1 MMAGRRTATRAAPTG
16 TGAGMDAVTFTNHG
30 HENEHEHRL
39 EHGHDH
45 GHGQGQRHGRGRGHG
60 LNHGHGL
67 NRSRVFLALCLTGGF
82 TVIEAIGGVLSG
94 SLALLA
100 DAAHMLIDTV
110 ALFLT
115 WLAFGLS
122 TKPADQDRTYGYHR
136 FPILA
141 AFTNGVG
148 MVFVVGWI
156 FVEAVQRLREPVE
169 ILATP
174 MLVVAVVGL
183 LVNVAAA
190 AVLFGA
196 DRDNLNVRGALLHVL
211 GDLLGSVVAISAAVL
226 ILVTGWMPIDPLL
239 SFLVAALILRSTW
252 FLIRDSGHI
261 LLEGTPAELDVREIG
276 ADLVENLDA
285 VEDVHHVHAWSL
297 AQDRSLLTLHA
308 RIREGVDSDE
318 AIDAIHRRLA
328 ERFDVTHVTVQIE
341 VEACVD
347 HGPVALAASRTPAD

>member
-1 MMAGRRTATRAAPTG
+1 MTT
-16 TGAGMDAVTFTNHG
+16 
-30 HENEHEHRL
+30 ENESGNRGHGYDY
-39 EHGHDH
+39 GHDH
-45 GHGQGQRHGRGRGHG
+45 GHGQSHGYGHG
-60 LNHGHGL
+60 HSHGPGHSHGHGHGL

-82 TVIEAIGGVLSG
+82 MVVEVIGGLLSG

-122 TKPADQDRTYGYHR
+122 ARPADHDRTYGYHR

-141 AFTNGVG
+141 AFANGVG

-156 FVEAVQRLREPVE
+156 CVEAIQRMNEPVE

-183 LVNVAAA
+183 MVNVAAA
-190 AVLFGA
+190 AILFGA
-196 DRDNLNVRGALLHVL
+196 DRDNLNVRGAFLHVL
-211 GDLLGSVVAISAAVL
+211 GDLLGSVAAISAAVV
-226 ILVTGWMPIDPLL
+226 IMATGWMLIDPLL

-252 FLIRDSGHI
+252 SLIRDSGHI
-261 LLEGTPAELDVREIG
+261 LLEGTPVELDVREIG
-276 ADLVENLDA
+276 ADLVEHLDA

-297 AQDRSLLTLHA
+297 AQGRSLLTLHA
-308 RIREGVDSDE
+308 RIREGVGSDD
-318 AIDAIHRRLA
+318 AIDAMHRRLA
-328 ERFDVTHVTVQIE
+328 ERFDVTHVTVQVE
-341 VEACVD
+341 VESCVD
-347 HGPVALAASRTPAD
+347 HRPLTPVGSRVVAERTGPAAGP

>member
-1 MMAGRRTATRAAPTG
+1 MPTENHAADHDQG
-16 TGAGMDAVTFTNHG
+16 HAHAHG
-30 HENEHEHRL
+30 HWGG
-39 EHGHDH
+39 HGRGHVHSH
-45 GHGQGQRHGRGRGHG
+45 GHGHGHS
-60 LNHGHGL
+60 HGHGL

-82 TVIEAIGGVLSG
+82 MVVEVIGGVLSG

-100 DAAHMLIDTV
+100 DAAHMLIDTL

-122 TKPADQDRTYGYHR
+122 ARPADHERTYGYHR

-141 AFTNGVG
+141 AFANGVG

-156 FVEAVQRLREPVE
+156 CVEAIQRMNEPVE

-183 LVNVAAA
+183 MVNIAAA
-190 AVLFGA
+190 AILFGA
-196 DRDNLNVRGALLHVL
+196 DRDNLNVRGAFLHVM
-211 GDLLGSVVAISAAVL
+211 GDLLGSVSAIAAAVV
-226 ILVTGWMPIDPLL
+226 IMMTGWVMIDPLL

-261 LLEGTPAELDVREIG
+261 LLEGTPVELDVREIG
-276 ADLVENLDA
+276 ADLVENIDA

-308 RIREGVDSDE
+308 RIREGVDPDD
-318 AIDAIHRRLA
+318 AIDTIHRRLA

-347 HGPVALAASRTPAD
+347 HAPVAPVGTRAVVERTGPVTGT